1 MNFVGHVV
9 AASGQSRA
17 PDLLLGAAL
26 PDLLPTS
33 RLDHDGMA
41 PGVAEGVDHH
51 RRADAA
57 FHDDRRFRDLTAAV
71 RAALADGGVAR
82 GPSRAA
88 AHAGVEL
95 LLDGVLLDDPDATA
109 TFGEV
114 WTRLGDPDATV
125 VTVVAAGDRPRWRE
139 WLAVLTTELDP
150 AGYGRP
156 EVVARRL
163 ERLLAR
169 RPRLAL
175 AAGDRAVVADALR
188 AVRDRVHE
196 VGPTLVAEV
205 SAAARVAPAG

>member
-71 RAALADGGVAR
+71 RAALADG
-82 GPSRAA
+82 
-88 AHAGVEL
+88 GVEL

>member
-1 MNFVGHVV
+1 MTV
-9 AASGQSRA
+9 AASTSSPTTDPAITAIIRR
-17 PDLLLGAAL
+17 AL
-26 PDLLPTS
+26 PFVRRSTGTS
-33 RLDHDGMA
+33 VDIPEGCSKSRRSRGRSGDVAA
-41 PGVAEGVDHH
+41 PGGE
-51 RRADAA
+51 RAD
-57 FHDDRRFRDLTAAV
+57 
-71 RAALADGGVAR
+71 RAEDHGVGGEHQSPLPPVER
-82 GPSRAA
+82 GRAA